1 MTTMVNLRQD
11 SRELANWTQEARK
24 DIRNVKS
31 TDLIK
36 RLSPMLSEGLI
47 AHKDK
52 KIRKA
57 YVLLTRYLY
66 IVDQLQKRNLDVQ
79 LKRELNAT
87 AKINQAKE
95 LQEAIIRTVNASIPS
110 SNNIPTNS
118 LTNSTNNKSLNKN
131 DSTDNNEDD
140 PLNLPEI
147 PDDDPVSEKVVD
159 DFIPCTELF
168 PIIQAGKR
176 YLIID
181 IRSLEDYQRSRIKTD
196 KCINIPSSEIVFGK
210 TAKKFELYLQST
222 SPSQVKLYSERSQKF
237 VDVIVLM
244 DWDTTR
250 LTLKPTSHVS
260 IMREILTKWDPGVA
274 LSKHLILHGG
284 FSEWLNVYP
293 SFTTN
298 PRVLKPIPMDNTLDE
313 ILDDI
318 RYPDWM
324 TQEGPKA
331 VINYAS
337 KNNNN
342 DVSRRGSDIPGLHAK
357 VNDSVLSKRL
367 LQSNQSATKYPSYE
381 DEDVD
386 MKHLSEE
393 IDRLNVE
400 KEKPSRPVIDRSSK
414 PGALAPNPQLE
425 LMYSLLTKITSDLKD
440 QEKLER
446 QALQLEYDILAML
459 TKSSNVDSD
468 DGEDLESTYEQKH
481 TVLQTISAILKSKE
495 EKEAELAR
503 ISENLVWNGE
513 NKQHNKQHTLD
524 SGLRNMK
531 MRLQGLVRQRRDVQQ
546 KIEEAEKRREEA
558 RLKGSPRHDDTL
570 TVYKEPL
577 KSEGS
582 TNNSGLK
589 RSLSSPNLA
598 KMEDRKVP
606 IIDRS
611 SKPHTVRRSLR
622 EANNNISGTS
632 WKDSFKRMDPV
643 YRDGHPGITGLK
655 NLGNSCYMNSIIQC
669 LSNTA
674 YLARYF
680 IDNGYQ
686 DDLNTNS
693 DNETRGQI
701 AEEFAQVIKALW
713 RGQYKSIAPRDLKDT
728 IGQFR
733 LQFDSCEQQDSH
745 EFLTFLLEWM
755 HNDLRKD
762 GKMRIDGPLSAA
774 EKEWE
779 KALKG
784 QYSIISRLFMGQLR
798 STICCTTCSG
808 KSITYETFTSLSIS
822 LPEANRCTLDECIR
836 HFLSGQK
843 ISGWNCP
850 HCKTAR
856 EATKKFDF
864 VKLAP
869 IMVIH
874 LNRFAG
880 TEVGLEKK
888 NTSVVFPLID
898 LNLKQYLVVDPDSNT
913 LNHPHSYSYNL
924 YGLSNHYGT
933 MGGGHYTAFCKS
945 SALNKWYKYDDHSV
959 SEISEQNVRSQNS
972 YAYLLFYTSL
982 PYESYTYI
990 DESS

>member
-1 MTTMVNLRQD
+1 MSTMVNLRQD
-11 SRELANWTQEARK
+11 SPELANWTQEAKK
-24 DIRNVKS
+24 DIRKIAS
-31 TDLIK
+31 MDLIK
-36 RLSPMLSEGLI
+36 RLHPMLSQGLN

-52 KIRKA
+52 KIREA

-66 IVDQLQKRNLDVQ
+66 IVDQLQKRKLDIQ
-79 LKRELNAT
+79 QKKELNAT
-87 AKINQAKE
+87 AQINQARE

-110 SNNIPTNS
+110 SNSIPTNS
-118 LTNSTNNKSLNKN
+118 LSNSTNTRNLNKN
-131 DSTDNNEDD
+131 DSADKHDDD

-159 DFIPCTELF
+159 DFISCTELF
-168 PIIQAGKR
+168 PIIQTGKR

-181 IRSLEDYQRSRIKTD
+181 TRSVDDYQRSRIKSD
-196 KCINIPSSEIVFGK
+196 KCINIPNSEIAFGK
-210 TAKKFELYLQST
+210 TAKKFEIYLQST
-222 SPSQVKLYSERSQKF
+222 SPNQLKLYSERSQKYI
-237 VDVIVLM
+237 DMIILM

-250 LTLKPTSHVS
+250 LTLKSTSHVS
-260 IMREILTKWDPGVA
+260 IMKEILTKWDPCVT

-284 FSEWLNVYP
+284 FSEWLTVYP
-293 SFTTN
+293 TLTTN
-298 PRVLKPIPMDNTLDE
+298 PRVLKPTSMDDSLDE
-313 ILDDI
+313 ILNDVK
-318 RYPDWM
+318 YPDWV
-324 TQEGPKA
+324 TQEGSKSI
-331 VINYAS
+331 INYTS

-342 DVSRRGSDIPGLHAK
+342 DVSKRGLDIPGLHAK
-357 VNDSVLSKRL
+357 VNDSVLNKR
-367 LQSNQSATKYPSYE
+367 QSHLKKSTTNYSSYE

-386 MKHLSEE
+386 MERLSGE
-393 IDRLNVE
+393 IDKLSME
-400 KEKPSRPVIDRSSK
+400 KEKISRPVIDRSSK
-414 PGALAPNPQLE
+414 PTTLTPNPLLE
-425 LMYSLLTKITSDLKD
+425 QMNSLLTKIISDLKD

-446 QALQLEYDILAML
+446 QSLQLESNILAML
-459 TKSSNVDSD
+459 TKNNNDNSD
-468 DGEDLESTYEQKH
+468 DVDDLESMYEQKN
-481 TVLQTISAILKSKE
+481 TVQQTIYATVKSKE
-495 EKEAELAR
+495 GKEAELAR
-503 ISENLVWNGE
+503 ISENLTWNGE
-513 NKQHNKQHTLD
+513 NKQHMLLD
-524 SGLRNMK
+524 STLGNTK
-531 MRLQGLVRQRRDVQQ
+531 IRLQGLVRQRRDVQQ
-546 KIEEAEKRREEA
+546 KIDEAEKRRREEA
-558 RLKGSPRHDDTL
+558 NRKGSPRHDDTL

-577 KSEGS
+577 KTEGPTS
-582 TNNSGLK
+582 NSGLK

-606 IIDRS
+606 MIDRS
-611 SKPHTVRRSLR
+611 SKPHPVRRNLR

-643 YRDGHPGITGLK
+643 YRDGPPGITGLK

-674 YLARYF
+674 YLAKYF

-686 DDLNTNS
+686 DDLNTKS

-733 LQFDSCEQQDSH
+733 FQFDSCEQQDSH

-798 STICCTTCSG
+798 STICCITCSG

-822 LPEANRCTLDECIR
+822 LPEANRCSLDECIK

-843 ISGWNCP
+843 ITGWNCP

-898 LNLKQYLVVDPDSNT
+898 LNLKQYLVIDPDSNT

-945 SALNKWYKYDDHSV
+945 SSLNKWYKYDDHSV